1 MISKPI
7 AILLGLALALGACS
21 SGGDA
26 PMAEDEGGIRFTRNS
41 SFENR
46 TLRVFLTLPDIG
58 DRSVNQFDDGTLR
71 GRPAAPIPGH
81 AAAEWDYFKQT
92 AEGTS
97 QAFALVSYDAG
108 DPADYLMMGWW
119 LEFPGQWRDRAREG
133 SIPAAIVDGPGI
145 DPSAPRDPPPVEGR
159 ATYTG
164 RALGLFTYVA
174 NWGPEAPAPFVEEYG
189 GTATIEAD
197 FAAATLSGRIGDIH
211 TRRGIL
217 ADRQDHVQVV
227 SVPFIDGYELDL
239 GAAPLDPNGTFE
251 SDDVRVRHR
260 ERTVAGSKGG
270 WGGAVSGI
278 PDGAGNPRLVA
289 GAHKIAFEED
299 GGSTG
304 VFHGAFIAPS
314 EELRADGPR

>member
-1 MISKPI
+1 MRPI

-21 SGGDA
+21 SGGDP
-26 PMAEDEGGIRFTRNS
+26 PMAGDEGGIRFTRNS

-58 DRSVNQFDDGTLR
+58 DRSVDETDGNIR

-81 AAAEWDYFKQT
+81 AAEEWDFFKQT

-97 QAFALVSYDAG
+97 EAFALVSYDAD

-119 LEFPGQWRDRAREG
+119 LEFPDQWRDRTLAG
-133 SIPAAIVDGPGI
+133 SVPAAIVDGPEI
-145 DPSAPRDPPPVEGR
+145 DPSAPRELPVEGR
-159 ATYTG
+159 ATYNG
-164 RALGLFTYVA
+164 PALGLFTYVP
-174 NWGPEAPAPFVEEYG
+174 NWGPEAPAPFVEEYS

-197 FAAATLSGRIGDIH
+197 FAAHTLSGRIGDFA
-211 TRRGIL
+211 TRRAIL
-217 ADRQDHVQVV
+217 ADSRDEEQPAYAEFL
-227 SVPFIDGYELDL
+227 SGYELHL
-239 GAAPLDPNGTFE
+239 GAAPLAPNGTFE
-251 SDDVRVRHR
+251 SADV
-260 ERTVAGSKGG
+260 TVEHLDKTITRSEGG

-299 GGSTG
+299 DGSTG

-314 EELRADGPR
+314 GNPGN